1 MKKIIYFM
9 AIIMALFAVSC
20 VSTSTTKT
28 DATVDT
34 IASRLEQ
41 IENEIPAALDAV
53 KALPVFAG
61 REAARKELNTLNQEM
76 LKSKEYAEALKS
88 LPTYPKLR
96 AAQIKYNKLDRE
108 MGATKEYKAY
118 RELIERQKLLKNEIG
133 K

>member
-53 KALPVFAG
+53 KDLPVFAG